1 MKTWQELKQDYREAC
16 MLPIYPKPIK
26 YQSNGVIDE
35 EKSVRWNR
43 EEVKRLREEF
53 DKETLN
59 MREVRKKQIL
69 AVIEESINTLA
80 DDANLSY
87 DKAKKVWEYLRY
99 FKDTEDLYDC
109 IEDYIDLICII
120 NDRN

>member
-1 MKTWQELKQDYREAC
+1 MAKINLLDFLTAGDK
-16 MLPIYPKPIK
+16 IYTGGQV
-26 YQSNGVIDE
+26 Y
-35 EKSVRWNR
+35 
-43 EEVKRLREEF
+43 
-53 DKETLN
+53 
-59 MREVRKKQIL
+59 EVRKKQIL

-87 DKAKKVWEYLRY
+87 DKAKEVWEYLRY

-120 NDRN
+120 NLNEHISLRGIKEYKPVNNQIEYCRCSRHYDIMLIH